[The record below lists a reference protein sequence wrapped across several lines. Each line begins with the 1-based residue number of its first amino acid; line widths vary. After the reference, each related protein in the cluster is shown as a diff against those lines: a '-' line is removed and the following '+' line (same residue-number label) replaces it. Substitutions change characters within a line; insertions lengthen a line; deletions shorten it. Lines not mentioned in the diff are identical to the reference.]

1 MQIKRGILQA
11 FQASTYT
18 ASVLLLEATSTYLQ
32 GVPVNNALDA
42 ASAIAGANCAIL
54 FFDEHNPLDA
64 VVLAVYPNSTQGI
77 PAATGGVTFV
87 TGYQQISGV
96 TIPSGTT
103 QSFTLTGGS
112 SGIPTGAKGVIYKV
126 YFTSTGSGVG
136 VYIQLAPHGGAIS
149 GYDSLGNTD
158 NLSQTING
166 MGVLQVDSSG
176 MIDIKANGGD
186 CIVSLFTHGYI
197 M

>member
-42 ASAIAGANCAIL
+42 ASAIAGANCAVL
-54 FFDEHNPLDA
+54 FFDENNPLDA
-64 VVLAVYPNSTQGI
+64 VVLAVYPNGTQGV
-77 PAATGGVTFV
+77 PAQAGSVTFV
-87 TGYQQISGV
+87 TGYQQINGV
-96 TIPSGTT
+96 TVPSGTT

-112 SGIPTGAKGVIYKV
+112 SGVPVGALGVIYKV
-126 YFTSTGSGVG
+126 YFSSSSAGA
-136 VYIQLAPHGGAIS
+136 YIQLAPHGGTIS
-149 GYDSLGNTD
+149 IYDSLGNII
-158 NLSQTING
+158 SQTING
-166 MGVLQVDSSG
+166 MGVLQVDGNG

-186 CIVSLFTHGYI
+186 CTVTLYTHGYI